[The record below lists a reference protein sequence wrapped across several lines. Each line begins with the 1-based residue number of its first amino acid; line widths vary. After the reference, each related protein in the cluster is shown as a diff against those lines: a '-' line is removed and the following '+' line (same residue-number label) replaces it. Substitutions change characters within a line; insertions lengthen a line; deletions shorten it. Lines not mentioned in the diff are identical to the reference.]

1 MPNRGLDY
9 QNLWEYSTWRQF
21 PSKADTRA
29 PSHRTDPNKPRGKL
43 GEKITRPGRVDLG
56 DVYEPYRLRIL
67 GPALDM
73 PALIAGIA
81 AGLKAEIVAIVQQE
95 IKAAIIQTAATYYP
109 RPIPQYAPHELRE
122 LGDIQP
128 HPSRPREI
136 TEFLGGDPFQ
146 FQCRQQALFFEKL
159 IARKSNLLVMLRC
172 GMGKTFLALLAAQM
186 YGKHRTT
193 IYILPHSGLHLD
205 FVRRATEMGLTLS
218 KWEPKGQ
225 FNRNAQV
232 IWCAVEHM
240 DFEDFKAELVGM
252 GGVDRLDRI
261 VFDEAHKVT
270 TDAHYREIFS
280 KFCTLTE
287 YGAQVVAMCATYP
300 PHLFPEFQTRTG
312 ILKWDIIR
320 TRISRPNICI
330 KVQVEA
336 NDAALLKAL
345 VNFVNDRCSSYHP
358 EDRLMI
364 FTRSVA
370 DAEKLAAEFNTKPY
384 HAKQKPEINQKLYN
398 DWILGKLIV
407 QVSTSLL
414 GTGLSCSGVRDV
426 VMFHFPFSFFD
437 LQQQMDRGGRDGQTA
452 FATTFIT
459 KDEKVLFKNQENRIP
474 LGQQEMEE
482 WGHRGDRCRRI
493 GPSLYFDGV
502 AQVCS
507 MVIEPNVETSLC
519 DFCDAES
526 RRPAP
531 LTPVSMPESSIP
543 EARATVPVA
552 RPTRKDPQPT
562 NSRPKSTPV
571 QQPASGSRH
580 SSTAPSDFAI
590 PAPISRGVKV
600 APPSGLGATSTPLSS
615 QSFPSSS
622 RVVETPSFPSSPDP
636 PNLPPSLRLP
646 SAPAKPRAP
655 AKTKAASGPPSAP
668 LRAPVGGRTPEEVNA
683 QTKATAA
690 RRNSIRGKCPA
701 CWARGYEW
709 GHDYDTCVADVA
721 KDGDDDWN
729 AWHRGAFDFPE
740 GWCWFC
746 FMPQQGPNRP
756 QGGWHYYVQGP
767 QRNCRDSNL
776 FKPALYAFLTATKL
790 DHLHISQCRHVD
802 AQLLEGDDLID
813 FRLWCNQVYE
823 PGGPLLNVHLFLLWL
838 IFKRQLV
845 ECPPELVH
853 EFL

>member
-1 MPNRGLDY
+1 
-9 QNLWEYSTWRQF
+9 
-21 PSKADTRA
+21 
-29 PSHRTDPNKPRGKL
+29 
-43 GEKITRPGRVDLG
+43 
-56 DVYEPYRLRIL
+56 
-67 GPALDM
+67 M

-287 YGAQVVAMCATYP
+287 YGAQ
-300 PHLFPEFQTRTG
+300 TRTG

-437 LQQQMDRGGRDGQTA
+437 LQQQMDH
-452 FATTFIT
+452 
-459 KDEKVLFKNQENRIP
+459 EKVLFKNQENRIP

-690 RRNSIRGKCPA
+690 RRNSIRGVFDAALNNLRGKCPA

-746 FMPQQGPNRP
+746 FMPQQGPNRRK
-756 QGGWHYYVQGP
+756 GAGIITF
-767 QRNCRDSNL
+767 R
-776 FKPALYAFLTATKL
+776 ALNATAG
-790 DHLHISQCRHVD
+790 ICRHVD

-813 FRLWCNQVYE
+813 FRLWCNQGVRARRAALE
-823 PGGPLLNVHLFLLWL
+823 
-838 IFKRQLV
+838 RSLV
-845 ECPPELVH
+845 LVMAD
-853 EFL
+853 LQATARRMPS